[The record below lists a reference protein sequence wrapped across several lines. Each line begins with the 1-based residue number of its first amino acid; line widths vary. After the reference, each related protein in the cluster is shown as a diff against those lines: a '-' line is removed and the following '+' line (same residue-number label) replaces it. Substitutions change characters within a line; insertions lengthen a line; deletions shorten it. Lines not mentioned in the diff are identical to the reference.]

1 METKT
6 IDQLEVATAISDGDL
21 LVAQQSGVAVKLTIG
36 QLKEYAIGS
45 ISSALDT
52 INGEVV

>member
-6 IDQLEVATAISDGDL
+6 IDQLEGATAISDGDL